1 MKKWILSLWLVLPA
15 LAVAYHYGPGQRGLV
30 MDEVGLMVRAAN
42 HYSTQQ
48 DWGKT
53 IELCDQTLQTLPEE
67 DVVMR
72 RKVSLE
78 KAKAQMMASQLPNA
92 RESLVGL
99 MDEISQD
106 ATVEDAFKSDVRQT
120 LASSEFYLTWLMRLE
135 GLSREEWE
143 PHIESARQHYK
154 HLAESATESQK
165 PQQALLHQKD
175 LESTIRLARMDLGD
189 LQGLPLPSQ

>member
-30 MDEVGLMVRAAN
+30 MDDVGLMVQAAN
-42 HYSTQQ
+42 HYSNQQ
-48 DWGKT
+48 DWTKT
-53 IELCDQTLQTLPEE
+53 IELCDQALQTLPEE
-67 DVVMR
+67 DLVLR
-72 RKVSLE
+72 RKVTLE

-92 RESLVGL
+92 REALVGL
-99 MDEISQD
+99 MDEISKD
-106 ATVEDAFKSDVRQT
+106 PSVAEDFKNDVRQA

-135 GLSREEWE
+135 GLGRQDWE

-154 HLAESATESQK
+154 LLAESASDAKK
-165 PQQALLHQKD
+165 PQVALQRKKD

>member
-1 MKKWILSLWLVLPA
+1 
-15 LAVAYHYGPGQRGLV
+15 
-30 MDEVGLMVRAAN
+30 MDEVGLMVQAAN
-42 HYSTQQ
+42 HYSDQQ
-48 DWGKT
+48 DWTKT
-53 IELCDQTLQTLPEE
+53 IALCDQTLQTLPED
-67 DVVMR
+67 DVEMR
-72 RKVSLE
+72 RKVTLE

-92 RESLVGL
+92 REALVGL

-106 ATVEDAFKSDVRQT
+106 TSVVGAFKNDVRQA

-135 GLSREEWE
+135 GLGREEWE

-154 HLAESATESQK
+154 LLAESATK
-165 PQQALLHQKD
+165 DKRPQLALLHKKD

>member
-30 MDEVGLMVRAAN
+30 MDEVGLMVQAAN

-48 DWGKT
+48 DWAKT
-53 IELCDQTLQTLPEE
+53 IDLCDQTLQALPED
-67 DVVMR
+67 DVEMR
-72 RKVSLE
+72 RKVTLE

-92 RESLVGL
+92 REALIGL
-99 MDEISQD
+99 MDEISTD
-106 ATVEDAFKSDVRQT
+106 ASVEGAFKNEVRQA

-135 GLSREEWE
+135 GLGREEWL

-154 HLAESATESQK
+154 LLAESASDDKRPEL
-165 PQQALLHQKD
+165 ALLHKKD